1 VLLEDWPLTV
11 AVSTRLRI
19 AWIAFVTSELEKSSK
34 AIRIA
39 ATLDAATNANTRA
52 AYEADLRDLF
62 AWQVAQSNTPSL
74 AIDGA
79 EVVEWLDH
87 LANDRGLKIGTLKRR
102 IAALSTAA
110 KLAGVENA
118 TKDPI
123 VGRYLAGLARQKGSG
138 ERSAKPLVLDE
149 LWATLAA
156 FRAET
161 DSAAIR
167 DRAILLVGF
176 HGALRR
182 SEIAALRIE
191 DFEPNERGGVL
202 TIRASKG
209 DQAGEGQQVPIY
221 RRTLWCPVGAL
232 RDLALYLEREEGPLF
247 CEVYRSGRFA
257 SVPLWGR
264 SVSEV
269 IVRRTTQAGLEGY
282 SGHSLRAG
290 FCVSSR
296 LAGSS
301 EFAVKR
307 VTRHKHLATLHKYFS
322 RADLFDEDPLRGLA

>member
-1 VLLEDWPLTV
+1 MT
-11 AVSTRLRI
+11 
-19 AWIAFVTSELEKSSK
+19 ELEKSSSK
-34 AIRIA
+34 ATRIA

-62 AWQVAQSNTPSL
+62 AWQVAQNNQPSL

-123 VGRYLAGLARQKGSG
+123 VGRYLAGLARQKGSA

-149 LWATLAA
+149 LWATLSA

-191 DFEPNERGGVL
+191 DFEANEQGGIL
-202 TIRASKG
+202 TIRQSKG
-209 DQAGEGQQVPIY
+209 DQTGEGQTVPIY
-221 RRTLWCPVGAL
+221 RRKLWCPVAAI
-232 RDLALYLEREEGPLF
+232 RDLARVLDREDGPLF
-247 CEVYRSGRFA
+247 CEVFRGGRSA
-257 SVPLWGR
+257 TVQLWGR
-264 SVSEV
+264 SVDA
-269 IVRRTTQAGLEGY
+269 IIRRRTIQAGLEGY

-296 LAGSS
+296 LAGAS